1 MRDFFLRLKNV
12 LPRSI
17 DDYIYGYKCC
27 CSEEEKRVAE
37 EVNRILSDA
46 AKRAL
51 HDVFI
56 DGQLHALVL
65 KNTDGTLD
73 THFFIINHNKE
84 RIQTIPMHYI
94 VRAME
99 YNKRVTGGCFYIYN
113 FAWYDSSLFRSFFG
127 GFRAKL
133 IDYLKDELEAL

>member
-1 MRDFFLRLKNV
+1 MIDFFLRLKNV

-46 AKRAL
+46 YAAKRAL

-65 KNTDGTLD
+65 KNTDGYTLLY
-73 THFFIINHNKE
+73 HNKE

-113 FAWYDSSLFRSFFG
+113 FAWYDSSFFRVFFG
-127 GFRAKL
+127 EFRAKL